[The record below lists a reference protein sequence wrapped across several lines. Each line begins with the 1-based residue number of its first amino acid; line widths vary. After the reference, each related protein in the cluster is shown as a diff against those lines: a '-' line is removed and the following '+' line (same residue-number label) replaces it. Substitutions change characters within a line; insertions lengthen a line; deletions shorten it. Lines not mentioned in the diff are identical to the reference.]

1 MRYLVSTS
9 CPRDLL
15 VKHSQENK
23 ATGTSVV
30 SKIKHDDISN
40 VLCNNR
46 TFLSIAPDH
55 PSHIRDIHDLSIPI
69 LIGVGFRHLTCAGM
83 SHALMGKDL
92 RHALM
97 GTDLD
102 HAIMGKDLDHVPLGK
117 VMDHVPSID
126 NQRRTGLSGRLR
138 KVHVKI
144 LGTNSNPSSNR
155 MRKG

>member
-46 TFLSIAPDH
+46 ITLSIAPDH
-55 PSHIRDIHDLSIPI
+55 PFHIQDLHDLTIRI
-69 LIGVGFRHLTCAGM
+69 LIGVGFRHLTCAGHM

-97 GTDLD
+97 GT
-102 HAIMGKDLDHVPLGK
+102 DLDHVPLGK

-144 LGTNSNPSSNR
+144 LGTNSNPSSNQ